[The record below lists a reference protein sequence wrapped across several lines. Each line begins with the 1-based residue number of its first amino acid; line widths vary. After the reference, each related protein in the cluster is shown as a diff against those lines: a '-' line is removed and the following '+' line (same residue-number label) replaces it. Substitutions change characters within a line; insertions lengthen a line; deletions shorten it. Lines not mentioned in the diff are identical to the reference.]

1 MKVVVLMG
9 GYGTRMRPHSWSRP
23 KPVLQVGRNT
33 VIGHILDN
41 LAAVTTEEV
50 ILVVGY
56 KGEQIE
62 RWVREHYGHLELRFV
77 YQHEPLG
84 QAHAL
89 WLCDDL
95 LDEGE
100 VVVLLGDII
109 IEADFERIARGDL
122 PTGTPPADA
131 VFQTMA
137 IDDPRHF
144 GCLTTDPDGFID
156 RIIEKPQTGDYQLA
170 LAGAYWFRDGRVL
183 WKTLDQTLK
192 SGRQTNGEY
201 FLADTF
207 QIMLERGD
215 RIGTQAI
222 RSIVDIG
229 SPGNRLAANQR
240 ILARDAGRHSAPPTL
255 GDSVAIVPP
264 VFIDPSAV
272 IERSVIGPNVTIG
285 RDARVTDAVIAD
297 SIIDPGATVTGC
309 VLRGS
314 IIGENA
320 AINAQAQALILGDD
334 SKVAIAGGQP

>member
-1 MKVVVLMG
+1 MQVVVLMG

-23 KPVLQVGRNT
+23 KPVLQVGHNT
-33 VIGHILDN
+33 VIGHILDSM
-41 LAAVTTEEV
+41 APVATEEV

-62 RWVREHYGHLELRFV
+62 RWVRAHYGHLDVRFV
-77 YQHEPLG
+77 YQNEPLG

-89 WLCDDL
+89 WLCGDL
-95 LDEGE
+95 LGEGE
-100 VVVLLGDII
+100 VVVSLGDII
-109 IEADFERIARGDL
+109 IDADFGHIAA
-122 PTGTPPADA
+122 PPPADA
-131 VFQTMA
+131 VFQTME

-144 GCLTTDPDGFID
+144 GCLTTSPDGFID
-156 RIIEKPQTGDYQLA
+156 RIVEKPRTGDYRLA
-170 LAGAYWFRDGRVL
+170 LAGAYWFRNGRAL
-183 WKTLDQTLK
+183 WDTLDQTLK

-229 SPGNRLAANQR
+229 SPANRLAANRR
-240 ILARDAGRHSAPPTL
+240 ILERDAGRHSLPAGL

-264 VFIDPSAV
+264 VFIDPTAA

-285 RDARVTDAVIAD
+285 RGARVADAIIAD
-297 SIIDPGATVTGC
+297 SIIDPGATVAAC
-309 VLRGS
+309 VLRDS

-320 AINAQAQALILGDD
+320 AVHGQAQAMVLGDD
-334 SKVAIAGGQP
+334 SQTKSAGH

>member
-23 KPVLQVGRNT
+23 KPVMQVGHNT
-33 VIGHILDN
+33 VIGHILDSM
-41 LAAVTTEEV
+41 AAVTTEEV

-62 RWVREHYGHLELRFV
+62 RWVREHYDHLDLRFV

-89 WLCDDL
+89 WLCGDF

-100 VVVLLGDII
+100 VVVSLGDII
-109 IEADFERIARGDL
+109 IDADFDRIARGDL
-122 PTGTPPADA
+122 PAGAPPADA
-131 VFQTMA
+131 VFQTMV

-144 GCLTTDPDGFID
+144 GCLTTGPDGFID
-156 RIIEKPQTGDYQLA
+156 RIVEKPQTGDYRLA
-170 LAGAYWFRDGRVL
+170 LAGGYWFRNGRSL
-183 WKTLDQTLK
+183 WHTLDQTLK

-229 SPGNRLAANQR
+229 SPANRLATNRR
-240 ILARDAGRHSAPPTL
+240 ILERDAGRHGLPQGL
-255 GDSVAIVPP
+255 GNSVAVLPP
-264 VFIDPSAV
+264 VYIDPSAV

-285 RDARVTDAVIAD
+285 RGARVADAIIAD
-297 SIIDPGATVTGC
+297 SIIDPGATVAAC
-309 VLRGS
+309 VLREA

-320 AINAQAQALILGDD
+320 TIRGQAQAIILGDD
-334 SKVAIAGGQP
+334 SQIRNAGN

>member
-23 KPVLQVGRNT
+23 KPVMQVGHNT
-33 VIGHILDN
+33 VIGHILDSM
-41 LAAVTTEEV
+41 AEVGTEEV

-62 RWVREHYGHLELRFV
+62 RWVREQYGHLDLRFV

-89 WLCDDL
+89 WLCGDL
-95 LDEGE
+95 LDAGE
-100 VVVLLGDII
+100 VVVSLGDII

-122 PTGTPPADA
+122 PGDAPPADA
-131 VFQTMA
+131 VFQTME

-144 GCLTTDPDGFID
+144 GCLTTGPDGFID
-156 RIIEKPQTGDYQLA
+156 RIVEKPQTGDYRLA
-170 LAGAYWFRDGRVL
+170 LAGAYWFRNGRVL
-183 WKTLDQTLK
+183 WNTLDQTLK
-192 SGRQTNGEY
+192 SGRQTKGEY
-201 FLADTF
+201 YLADTF

-229 SPGNRLAANQR
+229 SPGNRLAANR
-240 ILARDAGRHSAPPTL
+240 AVLERHAGRLAPPDL
-255 GDSVAIVPP
+255 GESVAIVPP
-264 VFIDPSAV
+264 VYIHPSAV
-272 IERSVIGPNVTIG
+272 IERSVIGPNATIG
-285 RDARVTDAVIAD
+285 RDARIRDVVIAD
-297 SIIDPGATVTGC
+297 SIIEPGAIVSSC
-309 VLRGS
+309 VLRDS

-320 AINAQAQALILGDD
+320 TLEGHIQTLILGDD
-334 SKVAIAGGQP
+334 SKIVAADR